1 MFFSTKNIRSIAWA
15 VMDTPVG
22 PPPSS
27 PELPAPFGDLAGVG
41 DGELEVQICS
51 FASRIA
57 AAMCLFLLAVAE
69 YDRREAWQRWECRS
83 MMHWLSWRCGISPA
97 LAGQYCRT
105 AAALA
110 GLPEVTARF
119 SSGELSYSQVRAI
132 CRVATPQTED
142 MLVELA
148 RYSTAAQLEKVV
160 SSYQHVKAVAEQTA
174 EERDR
179 RRTLTWGYDDDGSVT
194 GMFRLPPEDAA
205 VFIKAIKERTV
216 SFDPTGP
223 DSDNH
228 ALDPIGA
235 RQADALVDLAAA
247 DLDRAAEQTADPGDR
262 YLVTIITDV
271 TLLTPHPEPDETAV
285 VDIDIID
292 TDADTD
298 TDTIDVENP
307 VDPTD
312 STDNVGQA
320 DANHHRQ
327 PGAPDTDEPDTD
339 ATHPD
344 RGYPDRGPAGPDPTE
359 PDPTEPD
366 PTETPRRQQ
375 PAPATNPLLCEVAG
389 GPGLAPSTVQRLL
402 CDQPYVPITT
412 DGDGNI
418 LDVGRRTRRINRGL
432 RRALNHRDQHCRFPG
447 CTATIVDAHH
457 LDYWTHGGPTR
468 LTNLASLCRRHHRR
482 QHQGGFQIS
491 HGPGDELT
499 FILPNGQHLTT
510 TPPAPTPAAPGGDL
524 RPATPTSTEW
534 DGTGLTQYTLDVIIT
549 GLLQADGLLTDDQ
562 PPDERVIEPEAF
574 RHAGDSDPAP
584 STRRDPEKPNESAD

>member
-1 MFFSTKNIRSIAWA
+1 
-15 VMDTPVG
+15 MDTPAG
-22 PPPSS
+22 PPPS
-27 PELPAPFGDLAGVG
+27 LPQLPSPFGDLGGVG

-69 YDRREAWQRWECRS
+69 YDRREAWGRWECRS
-83 MMHWLSWRCGISPA
+83 MTHWLSWRCGISLA

-105 AAALA
+105 AAVLA
-110 GLPEVTARF
+110 GLPVVTARF
-119 SSGELSYSQVRAI
+119 ATGELSYSQVRAI
-132 CRVATPQTED
+132 CRVATPQTEE

-194 GMFRLPPEDAA
+194 GLFRLPPEDAA
-205 VFIKAIKERTV
+205 VFIKAIQERTV
-216 SFDPTGP
+216 SFDPVGA

-235 RQADALVDLAAA
+235 RQADALVDLAGA
-247 DLDRAAEQTADPGDR
+247 DLDRAAQQTADPGDR
-262 YLVTIITDV
+262 FLVTIITDA
-271 TLLTPHPEPDETAV
+271 TLLTPENRDKTAVIDINTIDTINIIDIENSADPTRSTDKTRQPTDATADPDETDA
-285 VDIDIID
+285 DG
-292 TDADTD
+292 TDADKTD
-298 TDTIDVENP
+298 
-307 VDPTD
+307 
-312 STDNVGQA
+312 
-320 DANHHRQ
+320 
-327 PGAPDTDEPDTD
+327 PDTGPADT
-339 ATHPD
+339 
-344 RGYPDRGPAGPDPTE
+344 GPAGPDPT
-359 PDPTEPD
+359 DA
-366 PTETPRRQQ
+366 PRRQR

-402 CDQPYVPITT
+402 CDQPYVTLTT
-412 DGDGNI
+412 DDHGNI
-418 LDVGRRTRRINRGL
+418 LDIGRRTRRINRGL
-432 RRALNHRDQHCRFPG
+432 RRTLNHRDQHCRYPG

-510 TPPAPTPAAPGGDL
+510 TPPTPTPAPPGRNL
-524 RPATPTSTEW
+524 HPTTPTTTQW

-549 GLLQADGLLTDDQ
+549 GLLQADGLLTDDP
-562 PPDERVIEPEAF
+562 PPDAEAM
-574 RHAGDSDPAP
+574 HP
-584 STRRDPEKPNESAD
+584 